1 MDGKKDFVW
10 WTEYELL
17 MKYWIYWLHRL
28 TLTRPSW
35 KHIQTKLPLKTPPSI
50 KANQSNNAECRW
62 LITTTTTTTTT
73 ITSSSNI
80 YAPVSCHAIKQSPL
94 LVHYFLSGLTFI
106 MMVMTMVVQLHCLY
120 PTLLFYSSKRK
131 SVMQMA
137 QSLLVG
143 HYLTKA
149 YMIDWQGILK
159 QENN

>member
-1 MDGKKDFVW
+1 MAAYEGNFSFATIPSVMNRLRPPLCLAFQCSIRRISQANFVFV
-10 WTEYELL
+10 
-17 MKYWIYWLHRL
+17 RL
-28 TLTRPSW
+28 TLIELT
-35 KHIQTKLPLKTPPSI
+35 
-50 KANQSNNAECRW
+50 
-62 LITTTTTTTTT
+62 LIVTTTTTT